1 MNFWTKTL
9 SILLI
14 LCTLASLLV
23 CFPAMAAD
31 GEGDEEEDNPKL
43 DTKPYITDVYPNE
56 EAKIAK
62 MTKGI
67 TAYGHTMYYDPASG
81 EVAVKNEETGRYLF
95 TNPYNV
101 SSAATSQGGKSTEAI
116 KMKLLSQ
123 IILTYTENDKEA
135 EMNSFKDAAIDHQ
148 IKVKNIR
155 GGLRVEYTL
164 GREEVRI
171 LVPRRETVERFE
183 QYYLEPMQAANP
195 SDASRFAAFYL
206 KKDINDPKNTA
217 KAVQQILLTLPI
229 CKQFPIYVIDP
240 SATEQE
246 LLRMEKWVKQYTTV
260 TFDFIEEGH
269 QITEYEGSNK
279 EPALFKLAIEYML
292 SEDGVDIR
300 LAANNIRF
308 DNSNYKLKNISL
320 LPHMGAGQ
328 VTTEGKANKGYVFI
342 PDGSGSVIQYADIA
356 AKNVTLT
363 DKLYGQDYAFHS
375 ITTTGNKEIM
385 RIPVYGIYQ
394 YYPKTKYEMVEQ
406 EVVQDDGSVKTETV
420 QVPVDV
426 SYYSGFMAIITE
438 GDSLANITVENGGA
452 THNFVSVYTKFNPRP
467 SDTYRL
473 DSGISAGS
481 NATWTVES
489 KRKYTGNYRI
499 KYIMLYGDDASYVGM
514 AKKYREYLT
523 KQGLLTP
530 IAEESADIPL
540 YLETLGAI
548 DTTERILG
556 VPVNVKTSLSSFADT
571 IEMLKNFKDT
581 ANISNIKLKMTGWMN
596 GGMRS
601 TIPYKVDVEKV
612 LGDDEGF
619 IELVDYAKNNGV
631 TLFPEF
637 EFVNVTKDTMFD
649 GFNPKHQSIKTV
661 DNRSATYRKYS
672 YLYQKFGTGQDYGG
686 RGIFLSSR
694 VAQTYYDKAF
704 AEYSAFN
711 VGGIAVSSLG
721 ELLSS
726 DFYKEDPLNREDSK
740 TYYTKLLA
748 KIKEQNGN
756 VLISGGNAYA
766 LPYATDIINVSLEDS
781 RSIYSMTSV
790 PFMGIVLHGNVN
802 FSGSALNLAGDYT
815 YTMLKTIENGA
826 VPYFVLA
833 LENASELKTSNFS
846 SYYSVRYAIWLK
858 DIVETYTELNAVLK
872 DVKKSYIVGHEFID
886 ADCRIVKVTYDNGT
900 VFYLNYTLNDYTVEE
915 LDDDGNVVNTIFVK
929 SEGYVKTDANGKIVA
944 ES

>member
-1 MNFWTKTL
+1 
-9 SILLI
+9 
-14 LCTLASLLV
+14 
-23 CFPAMAAD
+23 
-31 GEGDEEEDNPKL
+31 
-43 DTKPYITDVYPNE
+43 
-56 EAKIAK
+56 
-62 MTKGI
+62 
-67 TAYGHTMYYDPASG
+67 
-81 EVAVKNEETGRYLF
+81 
-95 TNPYNV
+95 
-101 SSAATSQGGKSTEAI
+101 
-116 KMKLLSQ
+116 
-123 IILTYTENDKEA
+123 
-135 EMNSFKDAAIDHQ
+135 
-148 IKVKNIR
+148 
-155 GGLRVEYTL
+155 
-164 GREEVRI
+164 
-171 LVPRRETVERFE
+171 
-183 QYYLEPMQAANP
+183 
-195 SDASRFAAFYL
+195 
-206 KKDINDPKNTA
+206 
-217 KAVQQILLTLPI
+217 
-229 CKQFPIYVIDP
+229 
-240 SATEQE
+240 
-246 LLRMEKWVKQYTTV
+246 
-260 TFDFIEEGH
+260 
-269 QITEYEGSNK
+269 
-279 EPALFKLAIEYML
+279 
-292 SEDGVDIR
+292 
-300 LAANNIRF
+300 
-308 DNSNYKLKNISL
+308 
-320 LPHMGAGQ
+320 
-328 VTTEGKANKGYVFI
+328 
-342 PDGSGSVIQYADIA
+342 
-356 AKNVTLT
+356 
-363 DKLYGQDYAFHS
+363 
-375 ITTTGNKEIM
+375 
-385 RIPVYGIYQ
+385 
-394 YYPKTKYEMVEQ
+394 
-406 EVVQDDGSVKTETV
+406 
-420 QVPVDV
+420 
-426 SYYSGFMAIITE
+426 
-438 GDSLANITVENGGA
+438 
-452 THNFVSVYTKFNPRP
+452 
-467 SDTYRL
+467 
-473 DSGISAGS
+473 
-481 NATWTVES
+481 
-489 KRKYTGNYRI
+489 
-499 KYIMLYGDDASYVGM
+499 
-514 AKKYREYLT
+514 
-523 KQGLLTP
+523 
-530 IAEESADIPL
+530 
-540 YLETLGAI
+540 
-548 DTTERILG
+548 
-556 VPVNVKTSLSSFADT
+556 
-571 IEMLKNFKDT
+571 MLKNFKDT